1 MKLFQYFLL
10 STLTVALATPTIAQK
25 KKKLPREVHYESTPF
40 ENEYV
45 LVEILGEHSQMSFT
59 QFWIK
64 VTNKSSDDYILMKR
78 QNVLLSSD
86 EGDYG
91 TKRDVKEK
99 TVHIEPKGDIMRWWK
114 IEGGNEYRVDNIV
127 MSFEDAFFRVPIE
140 AKKIEGGDFL
150 MPPEVKSK
158 MIEPFSV
165 SLKGWSY
172 SPKKLSADFKIKYRG
187 EGVGIVDEKSIKV
200 KLPDGSIV
208 DNEKSDKASVVIAP
222 LSSSYSNV
230 SLSFSKGALKKNDPL
245 HIIWDDALKTADP
258 IPMVVDDI
266 HLTNKKN

>member
-1 MKLFQYFLL
+1 MKLFQYLII
-10 STLTVALATPTIAQK
+10 STLTVAITTPTIAQK
-25 KKKLPREVHYESTPF
+25 KKKLPREVHYESIPF

-45 LVEILGEHSQMSFT
+45 VVEVLGEHSQMSFT

-78 QNVLLSSD
+78 HNVLLSSN

-99 TVHIEPKGDIMRWWK
+99 TVHIEPGGDIMRWWK
-114 IEGGNEYRVDNIV
+114 IEGGNEFRVNNIV
-127 MSFEDAFFRVPIE
+127 MSFEDAFFRVPVK
-140 AKKIEGGDFL
+140 AKKIEGGEFL
-150 MPPEVKSK
+150 MPPELKSI

-165 SLKGWSY
+165 SLKGWNY

-200 KLPDGSIV
+200 RLPDGTILN
-208 DNEKSDKASVVIAP
+208 NEKTDKVSVVIAP
-222 LSSSYSNV
+222 LSSSYSNI
-230 SLSFSKGALKKNDPL
+230 SLTFEKGTLKKDDPL
-245 HIIWDDALKTADP
+245 YVIWDDALKTADP
-258 IPMVVDDI
+258 LPMIVDDI